1 MLDSIPQR
9 PDVQV
14 LVVEDPE
21 GRGGGYARNQA
32 LPQAI
37 GRWLLFADADDFY
50 AEGFLDVLDAYAN
63 RTDLDV
69 VYFGFRMLAADT
81 LTPEP
86 IITADYIQAFDG
98 SQQAEE
104 RIRFGINSPWCK
116 MIRSS
121 LVADNDIRFDET
133 RIANDRFFSLQVGH
147 FAQRIAVEKRVLYNY
162 LHYPASQTN
171 RQWNRAKVR
180 DLLQVTLRSNAFLR
194 SIGHPE
200 LCRRL
205 PNLWLEALR
214 EGGFRRF
221 WLLTQAYLTLNFW
234 SSERKQACL
243 ICRVATKVNEVN
255 ILNSL
260 VSKPVRFFLEN
271 LVLPR
276 INWDY
281 LEGKTTHWLILTN
294 RIKKKVNN

>member
-243 ICRVATKVNEVN
+243 ICRVVTKVSEANFE
-255 ILNSL
+255 LSPCHSSSL
-260 VSKPVRFFLEN
+260 VLKAV
-271 LVLPR
+271 
-276 INWDY
+276 
-281 LEGKTTHWLILTN
+281 
-294 RIKKKVNN
+294 

>member
-1 MLDSIPQR
+1 MVNYSIIIPHRGAPELLHRLLVSIPQR

-14 LVVEDPE
+14 IVIEDPE

-32 LPQAI
+32 LPQAT

-50 AEGFLDVLDAYAN
+50 AEGFLDVLDAYAS

-69 VYFGFRMLAADT
+69 VYFGFQMLAADT

-86 IITADYIQAFDG
+86 IVTADYIQAFDG

-116 MIRSS
+116 MIRAS

-133 RIANDRFFSLQVGH
+133 SIANDRFFSLQVGYH
-147 FAQRIAVEKRVLYNY
+147 AKGIAVDKHILYNY

-180 DLLQVTLRSNAFLR
+180 DLLAVNIRSNAFLKA
-194 SIGHPE
+194 IGHPH
-200 LCRRL
+200 LRRWL

-214 EGGFRRF
+214 THAYRRF
-221 WLLTQAYLTLNFW
+221 WLLTYSYLADHRHF
-234 SSERKQACL
+234 Q
-243 ICRVATKVNEVN
+243 N
-255 ILNSL
+255 IRNN
-260 VSKPVRFFLEN
+260 VSVSTYR
-271 LVLPR
+271 R
-276 INWDY
+276 A
-281 LEGKTTHWLILTN
+281 
-294 RIKKKVNN
+294 